1 MQPVTT
7 PPPRVFNYSLDWR
20 FLLPTSDPKNVF
32 LVFEEDIDFRQTLE
46 RVGIHAA
53 QQLSFTDLQDCK
65 RDRFPVLVLPFGLPM
80 RVEADQVEFYFSLRG
95 YIESGGYLLVGFNNV
110 LNLRARSQ
118 TKYQSSTPHRVA
130 RELMQA
136 GFTSVKIYGAMPN
149 LSIPEYMFDLE
160 PRTVRFAFLNRFR
173 RKPAV
178 LKALRFLRGA
188 TSWKRISKFLPC
200 YFAVG
205 TA

>member
-1 MQPVTT
+1 MRPIPA

-20 FLLPTSDPKNVF
+20 FLLPMGDPKNLY

-53 QQLSFTDLQDCK
+53 QQLSFTDLQDRK
-65 RDRFPVLVLPFGLPM
+65 RDRFPVLVLPFGFPT
-80 RVEADQVEFYFSLRG
+80 RVQADPVELYFSLRRH
-95 YIESGGYLLVGFNNV
+95 IESSGYLLVGFNNV
-110 LNLRARSQ
+110 LNLGARSQ
-118 TKYQSSTPHRVA
+118 TKYQSSTPRRIA

-149 LSIPEYMFDLE
+149 LQIPEYMFELD
-160 PRTVRFAFLNRFR
+160 PRAIRFASQSRFR
-173 RKPAV
+173 RKPRV
-178 LKALRFLRGA
+178 LLALQLLARTVG
-188 TSWKRISKFLPC
+188 WKRLSHFLPS